1 MPWNSRCTTQALQ
14 GSPSLRPRTAVP
26 GVLAAALALLVP
38 AGPLAGQH
46 AGDLVIPRGAILVEA
61 FGIFSQAAER
71 FDAAGRVPLGSGA
84 FEADLVPQRFPALE
98 AEEAALR
105 TLLADPSLALRG
117 GRFRSVLEMN
127 DQRVPLRVGY
137 GLMDRLTVG
146 VTVPLVRRRMDAHLQ
161 ASGAGANVG
170 QNPASSSETAQAVA
184 AFRSGATQSL
194 QALRGR
200 VDARCDAEGPDS
212 EACLAGRA
220 AESRVSGFLGQLNDA
235 WDNLDLFP
243 LAGTAEG
250 GTLRARWSEARTD
263 LGAWNVEGPETLPL
277 AVRTSPSTLRQALS
291 DPVWGTEGFP
301 SDTPDAF
308 LALGDVEIHAVL
320 GLFGQGAAQATGSIP
335 ADGFRVRSAVE
346 GTLRLPTGVV
356 DSFAVVTPS
365 APTGGHGGLGV
376 RWVTDLLVG
385 ERTGVLVDLGWQAF
399 SEGEGRMLAFDA
411 DNAWNPALA
420 RVTARGTPGDRLRLA
435 VTPRFIVV
443 SGLSLGAGVEVIRT
457 GQARWTA
464 VATTAGPGEPGAG
477 GNPERVIPA
486 WSSQQG
492 VVELRFAGWEEPVVG
507 GLPFPVELSFRGVAA
522 VSGSGGAPVERRLEM
537 GARILRQR

>member
-1 MPWNSRCTTQALQ
+1 MPCTSPCSTQPLQ
-14 GSPSLRPRTAVP
+14 LRRSLRPRPAAP
-26 GVLAAALALLVP
+26 GVLAAALALLLP
-38 AGPLAGQH
+38 AGALEGQH
-46 AGDLVIPRGAILVEA
+46 AGDMVIPRGAILVEA

-71 FDAAGRVPLGSGA
+71 FDTGGRVPLGLAA
-84 FEADLVPQRFPALE
+84 FETDLVPQRFPVLE

-105 TLLADPSLALRG
+105 TLLADPSLALRA

-137 GLMDRLTVG
+137 GLMERLTVG

-170 QNPASSSETAQAVA
+170 QNPAASTETAQAVT
-184 AFRSGATQSL
+184 AFRNGSAQSL
-194 QALRGR
+194 QALRSR
-200 VDARCDAEGPDS
+200 VDARCDAEGPNS
-212 EACLAGRA
+212 EACLSGRA
-220 AESRVSGFLGQLNDA
+220 AEARVSDFLGQLDDA

-243 LAGTAEG
+243 LVGTAEG
-250 GTLRARWSEARTD
+250 GTLRARWSALRTD
-263 LGAWNVEGPETLPL
+263 LRAWDVEGPETLPL
-277 AVRTSPSTLRQALS
+277 AVRTSPSTLRQQLS

-301 SDTPDAF
+301 ADTPDAF
-308 LALGDVEIHAVL
+308 LALGDVEIHAVV
-320 GLFGQGAAQATGSIP
+320 GLFGRGAAQAPGSLP
-335 ADGFRVRSAVE
+335 VDGFRVRSAVE

-365 APTGGHGGLGV
+365 APMAGHGGLGV

-385 ERTGVLVDLGWQAF
+385 ERAGVLVDLGWQAF
-399 SEGEGRMLAFDA
+399 SEGEGRMLAFDP

-443 SGLSLGAGVEVIRT
+443 PGLSLGAGVEVIRT
-457 GQARWTA
+457 GEARWTA
-464 VATTAGPGEPGAG
+464 VATSAGTGEPGAG
-477 GNPERVIPA
+477 GDLERAIPA

-492 VVELRFAGWEEPVVG
+492 VVELRLAGWEEPVVG

-522 VSGSGGAPVERRLEM
+522 VNGSGGAPVERRLEM
-537 GARILRQR
+537 GARILRRR